1 MTVLIALDQ
10 GTTST
15 RTVAFDKDLNII
27 HSEQK
32 EYPLLY
38 PKDGWVEIEP
48 NELMGSVYA
57 TIDPVIDVCAD
68 IVAMGITNQ
77 RETTVI
83 WDADSGQPIYN
94 AIVWQD
100 RRTAD
105 KCMQLKQAGYEEVIR
120 SKTGLLL
127 DPYFSST
134 KISWILDNVDGARVK
149 AEAGKLRFGTI
160 DTYLL
165 WQLSKGD
172 IFKTDVTNASRT
184 NLYNIHSR
192 NWDDELLEI
201 FNIPASMLPEV
212 HSSDSNFG
220 KLVRG
225 NKEIQI
231 TGVIGD
237 QQSALVGQ
245 RCFQPGQMKATFG
258 TGCFLMVNTG
268 NESLQSTS
276 GLLNTLGYGLSG
288 EISYALEGS
297 IFSAGT
303 IIQWLRDNMEFFS
316 NSQESIKF
324 LDATGKSND
333 VLFVPGF
340 TGIGAPHWNS
350 EIRAAFYGITRDSTK
365 TDMVTA
371 AFKALIY
378 QVMDIKEALKI
389 DGIEINGLSI
399 DGGMAAN
406 SSFCQLLADFLG
418 QEVQVPS
425 SLESTAIGAAI
436 TAGLGSNFFSIDD
449 LKSQQSKNS
458 TTYIPRDDI
467 FDPRDLVEWKK
478 FLRVLLGRI
487 QLKRYQLH
495 STQ

>member
-83 WDADSGQPIYN
+83 WDTDSGQPIYN

-100 RRTAD
+100 RRTAN
-105 KCMQLKQAGYEEVIR
+105 KCMQLKQAGYEDVIR

-134 KISWILDNVDGARVK
+134 KISWILDNVDGARAK
-149 AEAGKLRFGTI
+149 AEAGRLRFGTI

-165 WQLSKGD
+165 WQLSKGE

-220 KLVRG
+220 KFVRG

-268 NESLQSTS
+268 NESMQSTS
-276 GLLNTLGYGLSG
+276 GLLNTIGYGLSS

-378 QVMDIKEALKI
+378 QVMDIKDALKI
-389 DGIEINGLSI
+389 DGVEINGLSI

-449 LKSQQSKNS
+449 LKVRQSKNS
-458 TTYIPRDDI
+458 TTYRPRDDI
-467 FDPRDLVEWKK
+467 FDPSDLVEWKK
-478 FLRVLLGRI
+478 FLGVLLGA
-487 QLKRYQLH
+487 YN
-495 STQ
+495 

>member
-83 WDADSGQPIYN
+83 WDTDSGQPIYN

-105 KCMQLKQAGYEEVIR
+105 KCMQLKQAGYEDVIR

-149 AEAGKLRFGTI
+149 AEAGRLRFGTI

-165 WQLSKGD
+165 WQLSKGE

-220 KLVRG
+220 KFVRG

-276 GLLNTLGYGLSG
+276 GLLNTLGYGISG

-378 QVMDIKEALKI
+378 QVMDIKDALKI
-389 DGIEINGLSI
+389 DGVEINGLSI

-449 LKSQQSKNS
+449 LKAQQSKNS
-458 TTYIPRDDI
+458 TAYKPRDGI

-478 FLRVLLGRI
+478 FLRVLLDA
-487 QLKRYQLH
+487 YN
-495 STQ
+495 